1 MTGIVCKLDQRQTS
15 AVVHLCGEHKTN
27 LFRRLFRGK
36 MNHTLNVL
44 YGIAVTV
51 AVAQTAVNQGRC
63 ARPCKGHEAVVGIPC
78 VDHAVHFCA
87 GGMDLEIFQFGV
99 PVCLQRSQ
107 LLRADRS
114 RVCIACHECAGFLT
128 IFGTHDKRQMC
139 RFSGVKHQYG
149 GQCAAGVFV
158 VVHAAV
164 QLAGGHALGVT
175 VAVIAAKKVL
185 LVAAIPGN
193 ALTRQTKQTVAYILV
208 VYLFAVCG
216 NRIQIAVDE
225 LQNVVI
231 LKLGAC
237 NELGILQID
246 LILLIVR
253 IIRKFGIAG
262 HSQFPHNVRVV
273 AYSHGPDLMGG
284 IQRHIV
290 EHFRG
295 DSRVEG
301 AHFCV
306 GHAVSAF
313 AFVAGQILADRL
325 PRG

>member
-1 MTGIVCKLDQRQTS
+1 M
-15 AVVHLCGEHKTN
+15 
-27 LFRRLFRGK
+27 
-36 MNHTLNVL
+36 
-44 YGIAVTV
+44 
-51 AVAQTAVNQGRC
+51 
-63 ARPCKGHEAVVGIPC
+63 
-78 VDHAVHFCA
+78 
-87 GGMDLEIFQFGV
+87 
-99 PVCLQRSQ
+99 
-107 LLRADRS
+107 
-114 RVCIACHECAGFLT
+114 
-128 IFGTHDKRQMC
+128 
-139 RFSGVKHQYG
+139 
-149 GQCAAGVFV
+149 
-158 VVHAAV
+158 
-164 QLAGGHALGVT
+164 
-175 VAVIAAKKVL
+175 IAAKKVL